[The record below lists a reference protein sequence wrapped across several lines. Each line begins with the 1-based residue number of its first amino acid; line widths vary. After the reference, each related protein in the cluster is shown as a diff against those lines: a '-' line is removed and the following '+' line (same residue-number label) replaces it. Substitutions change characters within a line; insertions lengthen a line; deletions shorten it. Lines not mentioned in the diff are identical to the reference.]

1 MNLELLVILMLV
13 LGTVVVVIAAI
24 GYLYYVRVWFRA
36 HVVGATVPFTRL
48 FAISLKRLS
57 AHRLIYAYA
66 RAREEGIALSLDDLE
81 SEYRAGG
88 DPRFIVQQLVEARHR
103 GRTMTLQQASDRAGS
118 VGTSAVPAINQEG

>member
-1 MNLELLVILMLV
+1 VNLELLVILMLAIGV
-13 LGTVVVVIAAI
+13 PRESIAAAI

-48 FAISLKRLS
+48 FGITLKRLS

-81 SEYRAGG
+81 IEYRAGAIPG
-88 DPRFIVQQLVEARHR
+88 SSCSNSWKPAV
-103 GRTMTLQQASDRAGS
+103 RA
-118 VGTSAVPAINQEG
+118 AP